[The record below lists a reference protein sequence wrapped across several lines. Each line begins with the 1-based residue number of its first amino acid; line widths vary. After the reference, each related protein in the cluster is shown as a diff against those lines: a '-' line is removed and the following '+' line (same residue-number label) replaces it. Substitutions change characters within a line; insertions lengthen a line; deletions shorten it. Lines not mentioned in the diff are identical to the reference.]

1 MFGTDSLQRMG
12 SRVARASCALL
23 LALTALLA
31 GPNRALAS
39 GVGALEVTQSFA
51 TSGPVPEGVDGSF
64 AYELA
69 RTDSEAPLPPSA
81 ASDSYSFTM
90 RGEASTSLP
99 LRVGSGTTPDALTF
113 SHVGTYSYELRCVTD
128 ARGVDGLSVDDATYT
143 IRVGIENDASSSA
156 GLVVGWVE
164 IRDAAG
170 RKPDAL
176 SFSHSFSGG
185 PDVAPSPPQ
194 QETIFGIRLPKTGD
208 ALWGL
213 MQLSAILFVAGM
225 TMLVMGILRR
235 RRK

>member
-12 SRVARASCALL
+12 RRVARASCALL
-23 LALTALLA
+23 LTLTALLA
-31 GPNRALAS
+31 GPNRALAA

-51 TSGPVPEGVDGSF
+51 TSGSVPDDLDGSF
-64 AYELA
+64 TYELA
-69 RTDSEAPLPPSA
+69 RTDGEAPLPPSA
-81 ASDSYSFTM
+81 VSDSYSFTM
-90 RGEASTSLP
+90 RGEASMSIP
-99 LRVGSGTTPDALTF
+99 LRVGADTTPGALTF
-113 SHVGTYSYELRCVTD
+113 SHVGTYGYELRCVTD

-143 IRVGIENDASSSA
+143 IRVSVENDASST

-176 SFSHSFSGG
+176 SFSHSFSGD
-185 PDVAPSPPQ
+185 PDAAPLPPQ

-213 MQLSAILFVAGM
+213 VQLSAVLFVAGM
-225 TMLVMGILRR
+225 TMLVLGILRR